1 MTIHFQ
7 KEIDKLK
14 KMILKVATQVEE
26 SLYRALRSLKEQDK
40 TLAKKVIDNDKKI
53 DAMEIE
59 VEEECLKILA
69 LHQPVAFDLRYIIA
83 VLKINNDLERIGD
96 LAVNI
101 AERAMYLSTQAPIKI
116 PNSIT
121 EMASAVPQML
131 KKSIDALINMN
142 TELANEVCLAD
153 ERVDEL
159 HASMYVYIQKEVAK
173 SLENFE
179 SLLHLL
185 GVARYLERIADHTT
199 NICEDVIYMVEGE
212 ISRHKNI
219 L

>member
-131 KKSIDALINMN
+131 KKSIDTLINMN